1 MKIEDIALNNKYTKW
16 YISLINKAKQR
27 ASTKK
32 QAKLILGYVESHH
45 IVPSCIYK
53 NKDMVHLTPREH
65 FVCHLLLTKMF
76 SNPSYNQ
83 KMHFAL
89 ASFLRKTRNQ
99 NRIYSSKQYENARSA
114 LIIAMT
120 NRTVSEETKLKQSL
134 IRRGRPARNKGKP
147 GKKTGPCSENRKLNI
162 SIGRKNTSKIKC
174 EHCSKETDPGN
185 FKQFHGDNC
194 KLNPNIDQTIIT
206 ERTLKAKR
214 SIQKSK
220 ELGTFSKPKPLYGN
234 FTCPHCDKSGTN
246 YGVMMRHHF
255 DRCKSRVSSDILLHS

>member
-16 YISLINKAKQR
+16 YISITNNAKQR
-27 ASTKK
+27 ASTRKEAK
-32 QAKLILGYVESHH
+32 QLLGFVEGHH
-45 IVPSCIYK
+45 IVPSSIFR
-53 NKDMVHLTPREH
+53 NKDIVYLSLREH
-65 FVCHLLLTKMF
+65 FVVHRLLTKM
-76 SNPSYNQ
+76 
-83 KMHFAL
+83 L
-89 ASFLRKTRNQ
+89 TGV
-99 NRIYSSKQYENARSA
+99 NRIKMEEAVAQFMQGRNLNSRQ
-114 LIIAMT
+114 IAICM
-120 NRTVSEETKLKQSL
+120 SYKHK
-134 IRRGRPARNKGKP
+134 
-147 GKKTGPCSENRKLNI
+147 PCSDHRKLNI

-185 FKQFHGDNC
+185 FKRFHGDNC

-214 SIQKSK
+214 GIQKSK

-234 FTCPHCDKSGTN
+234 YTCPHCNKSGTN